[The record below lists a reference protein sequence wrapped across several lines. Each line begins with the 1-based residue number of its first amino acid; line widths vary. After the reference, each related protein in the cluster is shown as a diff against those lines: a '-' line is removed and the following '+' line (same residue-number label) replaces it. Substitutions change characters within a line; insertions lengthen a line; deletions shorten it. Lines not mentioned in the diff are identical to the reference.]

1 MSETQRQQETT
12 GELQDTRHPAVIES
26 HHRLDRMRDEII
38 RLGLERNIL
47 DLELYGYTV
56 VANVKPMSFFDEL
69 RETIL
74 ELGEEDRKA
83 GRRIPLAGPEGK
95 SFLVTWLLAR
105 GRIFEEAVMA
115 EKPLALITYLMGE
128 SCQISSNHGHIRV
141 QGDPPQGMHNDA
153 AMMPEPIPDAPVAS
167 NMMWLMDDF
176 SLESGATL
184 VVPGSHKRRVHPLPN
199 AMKMAVPIE
208 AAKGSVMVFSGNL
221 WHSARARTIPG
232 MRVGMTVYFNRMYA
246 RPQEDLNAAISDEV
260 VARNPP
266 RFAHLIGRDNPY
278 PAKDFGFFNPR
289 GAKYFGP
296 TQDQRG

>member
-1 MSETQRQQETT
+1 MSETLDRHDTS
-12 GELQDTRHPAVIES
+12 GELKDTRHPAVIES
-26 HHRLDRMRDEII
+26 QRRLDRMYEEII
-38 RLGLERNIL
+38 RLDLERNVL
-47 DLELYGYTV
+47 ELELYGYTV
-56 VANVKPMSFFDEL
+56 VKDVKPLAFFDAL

-74 ELGEEDRKA
+74 RLGEQDRKA
-83 GRRIPLAGPEGK
+83 GRRIPLSGPTGK
-95 SFLVTWLLAR
+95 SYLVTWLLAR
-105 GRIFEEAVMA
+105 DRLFEEAVMA

-128 SCQISSNHGHIRV
+128 SCQISSNHGHVRV
-141 QGDPPQGMHNDA
+141 QGDPPQGMHVDA
-153 AMMPEPIPDAPVAS
+153 PMMPDPIPDAPVAS
-167 NMMWLMDDF
+167 NMMWVTDDF

-199 AMKMAVPIE
+199 ALKMAVPLE
-208 AAKGSVMVFSGNL
+208 ASKGSVVVFSGNL
-221 WHSARARTIPG
+221 WHSAGARTIPG
-232 MRVGMTVYFNRMYA
+232 ERVGMTVYFNRMYA